1 MNNDYGMIK
10 KLVLYGGYGMGS
22 YYPYL
27 FIQIWLLAPFI
38 FKLMKYNMF
47 LGVWVVLMVTI
58 ISNYVL
64 YKTGAPTRI
73 ESCLVSRYLLL
84 AFLAY
89 IWYSKLDNVVYRWLL
104 PMISIAYWIWGI
116 DYDMSPWILSKR
128 GWGIH
133 QFPALFYTL
142 LAVFLL
148 SKINN
153 KLPTTIKKYLCWA
166 GRYSYSIFIA
176 QMLFFFVLDFEHFD
190 FIGNVAIQRIVFSL
204 CAMVCSIFL
213 AFCYMIIA
221 NRINMRYS
229 QTKDVSQLN
238 S

>member
-89 IWYSKLDNVVYRWLL
+89 IW
-104 PMISIAYWIWGI
+104 
-116 DYDMSPWILSKR
+116 
-128 GWGIH
+128 
-133 QFPALFYTL
+133 
-142 LAVFLL
+142 
-148 SKINN
+148 
-153 KLPTTIKKYLCWA
+153 
-166 GRYSYSIFIA
+166 
-176 QMLFFFVLDFEHFD
+176 
-190 FIGNVAIQRIVFSL
+190 
-204 CAMVCSIFL
+204 
-213 AFCYMIIA
+213 
-221 NRINMRYS
+221 
-229 QTKDVSQLN
+229 
-238 S
+238 